1 MQALL
6 LKFHLMKPLTTTF
19 IFILFVFSL
28 SAQVISIKN
37 ALQTDI
43 AKVLSDYP
51 NGFKNILGDE
61 ISQNPQSLEFE
72 CLLTIKDAIKCRLVK
87 YSSNVKDIYSWE
99 ADMIKTD
106 DFETASNKF
115 RTLYNSLQ
123 HLSVNIN
130 GTTAVFKGDYI
141 KPSEA
146 IKFTTIVLDAGDKT
160 PELKKLK
167 LALILE
173 ADMLE
178 WVIRIQVYEQE
189 REDKDRGPAK
199 DE

>member
-6 LKFHLMKPLTTTF
+6 LKFHLMKPLTATF
-19 IFILFVFSL
+19 TFILFVFSL
-28 SAQVISIKN
+28 SAQVIPIKN
-37 ALQTDI
+37 AFQTDI
-43 AKVLSDYP
+43 ANVLSDYP
-51 NGFKNILGDE
+51 NGFKNIIGDE
-61 ISQNPQSLEFE
+61 IKQNPQSIEFE
-72 CLLTIKDAIKCRLVK
+72 CLVTVNDAIKCRLIK

-106 DFETASNKF
+106 DFEAASKKF
-115 RTLYNSLQ
+115 RSLYNSLQ

-130 GTTAVFKGDYI
+130 GSTAVFKGDYI

-160 PELKKLK
+160 PAFKKLK
-167 LALILE
+167 LGLVLE
-173 ADMLE
+173 TDMLD
-178 WVIRIQVYEQE
+178 WVIKIQIYEQE
-189 REDKDRGPAK
+189 RLDKDKGPAI

>member
-1 MQALL
+1 LQVLL
-6 LKFHLMKPLTTTF
+6 LKLHLMKPLTTTF

-28 SAQVISIKN
+28 SAQVIPIKN

-51 NGFKNILGDE
+51 NGFKNIIGDE
-61 ISQNPQSLEFE
+61 ILQNPQSIEFE
-72 CLLTIKDAIKCRLVK
+72 CLVTIKDAIKCRLVK

-106 DFETASNKF
+106 DFEMASNKF
-115 RTLYNSLQ
+115 RALYNSLQ

-178 WVIRIQVYEQE
+178 WEIKIQVYEQE
-189 REDKDRGPAK
+189 REDKDRGSTK

>member
-1 MQALL
+1 MQVLL
-6 LKFHLMKPLTTTF
+6 LKLHLMKPLTTTF

-28 SAQVISIKN
+28 SAQVIPIKN

-51 NGFKNILGDE
+51 NGFKNIIGDE
-61 ISQNPQSLEFE
+61 ILQNPQSIEFE
-72 CLLTIKDAIKCRLVK
+72 CLVTIKDAIKCRLVK

-141 KPSEA
+141 KPSED
-146 IKFTTIVLDAGDKT
+146 IKFTTIVLDAGDKS

-178 WVIRIQVYEQE
+178 WEIKIQVYEQE
-189 REDKDRGPAK
+189 REDKDKGSTK

>member
-6 LKFHLMKPLTTTF
+6 LKFHRMKPLTATF

-28 SAQVISIKN
+28 SAQVIPIKN

-43 AKVLSDYP
+43 AKVISDYP
-51 NGFKNILGDE
+51 NGFKNIIGDE
-61 ISQNPQSLEFE
+61 TIQNPQSIEFE
-72 CLLTIKDAIKCRLVK
+72 CLVPVKDAIKCRLIK
-87 YSSNVKDIYSWE
+87 YSSNIKDIYSWE

-106 DFETASNKF
+106 DFEAVSKKF
-115 RTLYNSLQ
+115 RELYNSLQ

-130 GTTAVFKGDYI
+130 GSTAVFKGDYI

-146 IKFTTIVLDAGDKT
+146 IKFTTIVLDASDKT

-173 ADMLE
+173 TDMLD
-178 WVIRIQVYEQE
+178 WVIKIQVYEQE
-189 REDKDRGPAK
+189 RGDKDKGPAI

>member
-28 SAQVISIKN
+28 SAQVIPIKN

-51 NGFKNILGDE
+51 NGFKNIIGDE
-61 ISQNPQSLEFE
+61 ILQNPQSIEFE
-72 CLLTIKDAIKCRLVK
+72 CLVTIKDAIKCRLVK

-115 RTLYNSLQ
+115 RALYNSLQ

-160 PELKKLK
+160 PELKRLK
-167 LALILE
+167 LALTLE

-189 REDKDRGPAK
+189 REDKDRGSTK

>member
-1 MQALL
+1 MQVLL

-28 SAQVISIKN
+28 SAQVIPIKN

-51 NGFKNILGDE
+51 NGFKNIIGDE
-61 ISQNPQSLEFE
+61 ILQNPQSIEFE
-72 CLLTIKDAIKCRLVK
+72 CLVTIKDAIKCRLVK

-146 IKFTTIVLDAGDKT
+146 IKFTTIVLDAGDKS

-178 WVIRIQVYEQE
+178 WEIKIQVYEQE
-189 REDKDRGPAK
+189 REDKDRGSTK

>member
-1 MQALL
+1 LQALL
-6 LKFHLMKPLTTTF
+6 LKLHLMKPLTTTF

-28 SAQVISIKN
+28 SAQVIPIKN

-167 LALILE
+167 LALTLE

-178 WVIRIQVYEQE
+178 WVIRIQIYEQE

>member
-1 MQALL
+1 LQVLL
-6 LKFHLMKPLTTTF
+6 LKLHLMKPLTTTF

-28 SAQVISIKN
+28 SAQVIPIKN

-51 NGFKNILGDE
+51 NGFKNIIGDE
-61 ISQNPQSLEFE
+61 ILQNPQSIEFE
-72 CLLTIKDAIKCRLVK
+72 CLVTIKDAIKCRLVK

-178 WVIRIQVYEQE
+178 WEIKIQVYEQE
-189 REDKDRGPAK
+189 REDKDRGSTK

>member
-19 IFILFVFSL
+19 IFILLVFSL
-28 SAQVISIKN
+28 SAQVIPIKN

-51 NGFKNILGDE
+51 NGFKNIIGDE
-61 ISQNPQSLEFE
+61 IIQNPQSIEFE
-72 CLLTIKDAIKCRLVK
+72 CLVTVKDAIKCRLIK
-87 YSSNVKDIYSWE
+87 YNSNLNDIYSWE

-115 RTLYNSLQ
+115 RALYNSLQ

-130 GTTAVFKGDYI
+130 GTAAVFKGDYI

>member
-28 SAQVISIKN
+28 SAQVIPIKN

-72 CLLTIKDAIKCRLVK
+72 CLVTIKDAIKCRLVK

-99 ADMIKTD
+99 AEMIKTD

-178 WVIRIQVYEQE
+178 WEIKIQVYEQE
-189 REDKDRGPAK
+189 REDKDRGPSK
-199 DE
+199 DK